1 MNIANGLHLP
11 FEVYIRDDS
20 LSEFAGY
27 AEIVYA
33 PNLDAAR
40 RVAAE
45 TYPDQPIVAVR
56 RLAIFNHRRTC
67 AHA

>member
-1 MNIANGLHLP
+1 MTIANGLHLP
-11 FEVYIRDDS
+11 FEVYVKDDS

-27 AEIVYA
+27 TEIVYA

-40 RVAAE
+40 RVAADF
-45 TYPDQPIVAVR
+45 YPDQLIVAVR
-56 RLAIFNHRRTC
+56 PLAIFNRRWGC